1 MVEQHT
7 NTCKQHNIFLT
18 MNPKFIK
25 LVEEGNIIR
34 VRLSLSNELLLD
46 PRGDSFHE
54 MKRFAE
60 SQLPDLYEPDNGKT
74 YSKLTDSK
82 PTDEWD
88 KDFLFQVKN
97 DLDNNFSK
105 SKLSV
110 YEQVAKEVLKEKA
123 AHLEQEE
130 AEVQSYNDEGE
141 ETINY
146 KKVYTG
152 VTITGAAVAVTG
164 MSLSKATLAS
174 LGLSRMFLCS
184 LGLAGVVIGGV
195 LLYKELKK

>member
-1 MVEQHT
+1 MVKQHT
-7 NTCKQHNIFLT
+7 NTRKQHNTFLT

-46 PRGDSFHE
+46 PRGDSFRE

-60 SQLPDLYEPDNGKT
+60 SQLPDLYEPGNGT
-74 YSKLTDSK
+74 AYSK
-82 PTDEWD
+82 PADEWD

-97 DLDNNFSK
+97 DLDNNFSE
-105 SKLSV
+105 SLLLV
-110 YEQVAKEVLKEKA
+110 YEGVAKEVLKEKA
-123 AHLEQEE
+123 IHLEQEE
-130 AEVQSYNDEGE
+130 AAEVQPYNDEGE

-152 VTITGAAVAVTG
+152 VTIAGVAVAVTG
-164 MSLSKATLAS
+164 LV
-174 LGLSRMFLCS
+174 LSRMALAS

-195 LLYKELKK
+195 LLYKESQK